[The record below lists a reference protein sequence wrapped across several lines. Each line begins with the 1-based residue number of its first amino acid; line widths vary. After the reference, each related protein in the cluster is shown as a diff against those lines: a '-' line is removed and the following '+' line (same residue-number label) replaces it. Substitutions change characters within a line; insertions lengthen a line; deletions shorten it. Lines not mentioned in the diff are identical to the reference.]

1 MYVKTVSFRWT
12 RRAVGVN
19 SVCISCRRCSQT
31 CLVLSK
37 RQPWKY
43 WTVVTV
49 CFQECP
55 CLESSYSFII
65 NSEDVC
71 SSVLDTRNY
80 LIFCLMK
87 WYISGG
93 SDATVFEESGLNTD
107 FNWIENSTPLKGAWK
122 RNDKYW
128 PWKALGMSLMVC
140 NTKCL
145 SGHKFLIYR
154 NFF

>member
-1 MYVKTVSFRWT
+1 MSFRWT

-43 WTVVTV
+43 RTVITV

-55 CLESSYSFII
+55 CLESCCSFII
-65 NSEDVC
+65 NNEDFC
-71 SSVLDTRNY
+71 SSVLIDTRNY

-87 WYISGG
+87 WYISGE
-93 SDATVFEESGLNTD
+93 SDATVFEESDQNTD
-107 FNWIENSTPLKGAWK
+107 FKLKTRHHWNLKGAWK
-122 RNDKYW
+122 GNDKYW
-128 PWKALGMSLMVC
+128 PWKALGMSLTVS
-140 NTKCL
+140 NAKRR
-145 SGHKFLIYR
+145 SGHKILIYR

>member
-1 MYVKTVSFRWT
+1 MCLFNFFQRKGKKQIRSVIFHRKVFTAQDNVRCLITIKVIYVKKVSFRWT

-43 WTVVTV
+43 RTVITV

-55 CLESSYSFII
+55 CLESCCSFII
-65 NSEDVC
+65 NNEDFC
-71 SSVLDTRNY
+71 SPVLIDTRNY

-87 WYISGG
+87 WYISGE
-93 SDATVFEESGLNTD
+93 SDATVFEESDQNTD
-107 FNWIENSTPLKGAWK
+107 FKLKT
-122 RNDKYW
+122 R
-128 PWKALGMSLMVC
+128 
-140 NTKCL
+140 
-145 SGHKFLIYR
+145 HH
-154 NFF
+154 